1 MKRWKMQCSFCYAM
15 TLIQKK
21 RKQNVLEVVPN
32 NGLDKSV
39 LEEYVKVY
47 VQRQNNLAPAPAP
60 TNSVF

>member
-1 MKRWKMQCSFCYAM
+1 MQFLLCYDAY
-15 TLIQKK
+15 TKK

>member
-1 MKRWKMQCSFCYAM
+1 MQFLLCYDAY
-15 TLIQKK
+15 TKKK